1 MADDDVSCAVHELN
15 ELCIQG
21 RAHVLKAHG
30 GQIIRVFICADVVVF
45 AALRGKVLG
54 VLVRDCKSKRNS
66 LGICEVDRALR
77 SLAAGAIAE
86 I

>member
-54 VLVRDCKSKRNS
+54 VLVRDCKSKRHAS
-66 LGICEVDRALR
+66 AFPRSIELFDVCQPEV
-77 SLAAGAIAE
+77 
-86 I
+86 